1 MAPASSCYTD
11 SMAFDAPFVGNTHQ
25 IRTIEAFDA
34 DEHAH
39 NLTDWEQSY
48 DQITR
53 GRFHGS
59 LAELQLPQMQVFR
72 ECTSQAVRQSCCVW
86 PDAFWFGLP
95 EQSDQTRINGRLAG
109 GHAIMVR
116 PGDCE
121 FELLTPPD
129 YAIYGIVI
137 RREAL
142 LQVAEL
148 SGSQIDWSQLAR
160 AEVMHVDNASR
171 TALLQTLSA
180 LLQDDGGC
188 TDSDLRQQVLLNALL
203 ALLDTSAVDSA
214 VSSSFQRRQRIV
226 AKARDLVLAQHD
238 QAITVP
244 QLCEQLFVSRR
255 TLQYCFE
262 DVLGMSPMQYL
273 RLIRLNG
280 ARRHLRQASS
290 QAWSVQDV
298 AADWGFWHFSQ
309 FSSDYRKLFGESPSQ
324 SIQAKATDRK
334 FNRMRPSMARV

>member
-1 MAPASSCYTD
+1 MALASSCLTD
-11 SMAFDAPFVGNTHQ
+11 HIVRDAPFACNAHQ
-25 IRTIEAFDA
+25 IRTVEAFDA

-48 DQITR
+48 DQITP
-53 GRFHGS
+53 GHFHGT
-59 LAELQLPQMQVFR
+59 LAELQLPQMQVFL

-109 GHAIMVR
+109 EHAVMVR

-121 FELLTPPD
+121 FELVTPSD
-129 YAIYGIVI
+129 YTIYGIVI

-142 LQVAEL
+142 LQAAEL
-148 SGSQIDWSQLAR
+148 SGSRIDWAQLTS
-160 AEVMHVDNASR
+160 AEVMHVDNNSR
-171 TALLQTLSA
+171 TALLQTLA
-180 LLQDDGGC
+180 GLLQSDVGC

-203 ALLDTSAVDSA
+203 ALLDTRAVDSA

-226 AKARDLVLAQHD
+226 AKARDLVLAHHD

-290 QAWSVQDV
+290 KSLTVQDV

-309 FSSDYRKLFGESPSQ
+309 FSSDYRKLFGRSPSESLRQ
-324 SIQAKATDRK
+324 RSH
-334 FNRMRPSMARV
+334 

>member
-1 MAPASSCYTD
+1 MAPASSSCHAAF
-11 SMAFDAPFVGNTHQ
+11 MAFDTPFACNTHQ
-25 IRTIEAFDA
+25 IRTVEAFDA

-109 GHAIMVR
+109 AHAVMVR
-116 PGDCE
+116 PGNCE
-121 FELLTPPD
+121 FELVTPPD

-137 RREAL
+137 RRDAL
-142 LQVAEL
+142 LQAAEL
-148 SGSQIDWSQLAR
+148 SGSRIDWTQLAR
-160 AEVMHVDNASR
+160 AEVMHVDNSAR
-171 TALLQTLSA
+171 AALLKTLA
-180 LLQDDGGC
+180 NLLQDDGSC
-188 TDSDLRQQVLLNALL
+188 TDNDLRQQVLLNTLL
-203 ALLDTSAVDSA
+203 ALLDTRAVDRA

-280 ARRHLRQASS
+280 ARRHLRQASAQS
-290 QAWSVQDV
+290 LTVQDV

-309 FSSDYRKLFGESPSQ
+309 FSSDYRKLFGQCPSQ
-324 SIQAKATDRK
+324 SMLTKTH
-334 FNRMRPSMARV
+334 

>member
-11 SMAFDAPFVGNTHQ
+11 SMAFDAPIVGNTHQ

-53 GRFHGS
+53 GHFHGA

-72 ECTSQAVRQSCCVW
+72 ERTSQAVRQSCCVW

-109 GHAIMVR
+109 EHAIMVR
-116 PGDCE
+116 PGACE
-121 FELLTPPD
+121 FELVTPPD

-142 LQVAEL
+142 LQAAEL
-148 SGSQIDWSQLAR
+148 SGCRIDWAQLTGT
-160 AEVMHVDNASR
+160 EVMHVDSSSRAS
-171 TALLQTLSA
+171 LLRTLSG

-188 TDSDLRQQVLLNALL
+188 TDRDLRQQVLVNALL
-203 ALLDTSAVDSA
+203 ALLDTRAVDSA
-214 VSSSFQRRQRIV
+214 VSGSFQRRQRIV
-226 AKARDLVLAQHD
+226 AKARDLVLAHHD

-290 QAWSVQDV
+290 KSLTVQDV

-309 FSSDYRKLFGESPSQ
+309 FSSDYRKLFGQSPSESLRQ
-324 SIQAKATDRK
+324 RSH
-334 FNRMRPSMARV
+334 

>member
-1 MAPASSCYTD
+1 MALAPECLSEQIAS
-11 SMAFDAPFVGNTHQ
+11 DAPFVGSTHQ
-25 IRTIEAFDA
+25 IRTVQAFDA

-53 GRFHGS
+53 GHFHGT
-59 LAELQLPQMQVFR
+59 LAELQLPEMQVFR

-95 EQSDQTRINGRLAG
+95 EHSDQTRINGRLAG
-109 GHAIMVR
+109 EHAIMVR

-121 FELLTPPD
+121 FELVTPSD

-137 RREAL
+137 HREAL
-142 LQVAEL
+142 LQAAEL
-148 SGSQIDWSQLAR
+148 SGSRIDWAQLAS
-160 AEVMHVDNASR
+160 AEVMHVDNSLRA
-171 TALLQTLSA
+171 ALLQTLA
-180 LLQDDGGC
+180 GLLQNDGAC

-214 VSSSFQRRQRIV
+214 VSNSFQRRQRIV
-226 AKARDLVLAQHD
+226 AKARDLVLAHHD

-280 ARRHLRQASS
+280 ARRHLRQTPSKS
-290 QAWSVQDV
+290 LTVQDV

-309 FSSDYRKLFGESPSQ
+309 FSSDYRKLFGQSPSQ
-324 SIQAKATDRK
+324 SMHQKAH
-334 FNRMRPSMARV
+334 

>member
-11 SMAFDAPFVGNTHQ
+11 SMALDAPFAGNAHQ

-109 GHAIMVR
+109 EHAIMVR
-116 PGDCE
+116 PGNCE
-121 FELLTPPD
+121 FELVTPPD

-142 LQVAEL
+142 LQAAEV
-148 SGSQIDWSQLAR
+148 SGSHIDWAQLTR
-160 AEVMHVDNASR
+160 AEVMHVDHNAHAS
-171 TALLQTLSA
+171 LIQTLGG
-180 LLQDDGGC
+180 LLKNDEGC
-188 TDSDLRQQVLLNALL
+188 TDSDLRQQVLVNALL
-203 ALLDTSAVDSA
+203 ALLDTSAIDKA

-280 ARRHLRQASS
+280 ARRHLRQASAKS
-290 QAWSVQDV
+290 LTVQDV
-298 AADWGFWHFSQ
+298 ATDWGFWHFSQ

-324 SIQAKATDRK
+324 SMQSK
-334 FNRMRPSMARV
+334 VH

>member
-1 MAPASSCYTD
+1 MAFTSS
-11 SMAFDAPFVGNTHQ
+11 SHAAPMAFDAPFMGDTHQ
-25 IRTIEAFDA
+25 IRTVEAFDA

-53 GRFHGS
+53 GRFHGT

-109 GHAIMVR
+109 EHAIMVR

-121 FELLTPPD
+121 FELVTPSD

-137 RREAL
+137 SRDAL
-142 LQVAEL
+142 LQAAQL
-148 SGSQIDWSQLAR
+148 SNSQIDWAQLAR
-160 AEVMHVDNASR
+160 AEVMHVDNNSR

-180 LLQDDGGC
+180 LLQNDGSC

-214 VSSSFQRRQRIV
+214 VSSSFKRRQRIV

-244 QLCEQLFVSRR
+244 QLCDQLFVSRR

-280 ARRHLRQASS
+280 ARRHLRQAS
-290 QAWSVQDV
+290 AKCLTVQDV
-298 AADWGFWHFSQ
+298 ATDWGFWHFSQ
-309 FSSDYRKLFGESPSQ
+309 FSSDYRKLFGQSPSQ
-324 SIQAKATDRK
+324 S
-334 FNRMRPSMARV
+334 MRTH

>member
-1 MAPASSCYTD
+1 MKPSFSCHPT
-11 SMAFDAPFVGNTHQ
+11 SQAVDAPFAGSTHQ
-25 IRTIEAFDA
+25 IRTVEAFDA

-48 DQITR
+48 DQITP
-53 GRFHGS
+53 GRFHGT

-109 GHAIMVR
+109 EHAVMVR

-121 FELLTPPD
+121 FELVTPPD

-142 LQVAEL
+142 LQAAEL
-148 SGSQIDWSQLAR
+148 SSSQIDWAQLAR
-160 AEVMHVDNASR
+160 AEVMHVDNASC
-171 TALLQTLSA
+171 ASLIQTLA
-180 LLQDDGGC
+180 ELLKADDVC

-226 AKARDLVLAQHD
+226 AKARNLVLAQHD

-262 DVLGMSPMQYL
+262 NVLGMSPMQYL

-280 ARRHLRQASS
+280 ARRRLRESS
-290 QAWSVQDV
+290 SKTVTVQDV
-298 AADWGFWHFSQ
+298 AADWGFWHLSQ
-309 FSSDYRKLFGESPSQ
+309 FSSDYRKLFGHSPSQ
-324 SIQAKATDRK
+324 SIQ
-334 FNRMRPSMARV
+334 SQVH